1 MIIQAKP
8 KYYLFD
14 IQMPEEELQ
23 NMVRYE
29 KVKEKDKGRGGFIG
43 VEDGMAWVKIKI
55 NNGIYALPCI
65 FIEEDKT

>member
-1 MIIQAKP
+1 
-8 KYYLFD
+8 
-14 IQMPEEELQ
+14 MPEEELQ